1 MLGSEGD
8 PPPPASACTRVAAWA
23 ACGWT
28 HCLSMSAS
36 LRSQEKAHQDPGA
49 LEQHQKRVVA
59 VKRNRPDLCS
69 VKPLFRGHICG
80 ETGRSW
86 EIPWEELR
94 DVDLLGIL
102 SPWVEVRGFLDHKDQ
117 ASFRGQGGRCLLM
130 ERLRVQTGAQI
141 LESRQVVLAPLHS
154 LFQAPPFLS

>member
-1 MLGSEGD
+1 MN